1 MRNTRRTSILVTAA
15 AGALMLFAAPA
26 FAAQLDKEIAAAAQH
41 AGFAAA
47 AGDIGG
53 VHTHLHHTINCLV
66 GPEGEGFAEKE
77 LNPCKPLGNG
87 AIPDAEDDETRA
99 SLEEAL
105 ASANAGLAEE
115 DLDAAKGHAAE
126 TQTKLDALK

>member
-15 AGALMLFAAPA
+15 GALVLFAAPA

-53 VHTHLHHTINCLV
+53 VRTHLHHTINCLV

-87 AIPDAEDDETRA
+87 AIPDAGDDETRA

-115 DLDAAKGHAAE
+115 DVDAAKGHAAE

>member
-1 MRNTRRTSILVTAA
+1 MRNTRRTSILMIAA
-15 AGALMLFAAPA
+15 AGTAMFFAAPA

-41 AGFAAA
+41 AGFAAS

-87 AIPDAEDDETRA
+87 AIPDAEDDGTRA
-99 SLEEAL
+99 ALEEAL

-115 DLDAAKGHAAE
+115 DLGAAQGHAAE
-126 TQTKLDALK
+126 TQEKLKALE

>member
-15 AGALMLFAAPA
+15 AGVMLFAAPA

-41 AGFAAA
+41 AGFAA
-47 AGDIGG
+47 GSSDIDG
-53 VHTHLHHTINCLV
+53 VDTHLHHTINCLV

-87 AIPDAEDDETRA
+87 AIPDTEDAETKA

-105 ASANAGLAEE
+105 AAANAGLAEE
-115 DLDAAKGHAAE
+115 DLDAAKAHAGEVQA
-126 TQTKLDALK
+126 KLDALK